1 MMSVPAAAER
11 KEGNTQTTHPKVA
24 NGHWFT
30 EDVII
35 YYLDMIGPRLVCIVQ

>member
-30 EDVII
+30 DVIV
-35 YYLDMIGPRLVCIVQ
+35 YYLVMIGPCLVCIVQ